1 MKQGERIITKKEDKI
16 TRSLLFLLF
25 VIFISILLRWVI
37 FNSVTVTVPH
47 LFFIIATPFCL
58 FFFFGYSNFAHLR
71 DVHMVWKCNTNLSE
85 KWKIHPQP
93 PKFQQNFFFHV
104 DSRLSV
110 ITERG
115 DSLRHFFSSFIFF
128 CLTQNSMIW
137 LKHTSPKPKIPFHV
151 LGLEIKIVKSG
162 LNHLD
167 LDSTNFFLQDCIKTS
182 LDSHSWLLL
191 LTKPLLS
198 LTQKMS
204 SIYRQGL
211 VSLPNSHLWKL
222 TVTFFC

>member
-71 DVHMVWKCNTNLSE
+71 DVHMVWKWNTNLSE

-93 PKFQQNFFFHV
+93 PKFQQNFFFSCGFKV
-104 DSRLSV
+104 VCYNRARWF
-110 ITERG
+110 T
-115 DSLRHFFSSFIFF
+115 
-128 CLTQNSMIW
+128 T
-137 LKHTSPKPKIPFHV
+137 T
-151 LGLEIKIVKSG
+151 
-162 LNHLD
+162 
-167 LDSTNFFLQDCIKTS
+167 FFLIVYLFLSYTKQYD
-182 LDSHSWLLL
+182 
-191 LTKPLLS
+191 LTETHHPSPRYPSTFWILRL
-198 LTQKMS
+198 
-204 SIYRQGL
+204 
-211 VSLPNSHLWKL
+211 KL
-222 TVTFFC
+222 

>member
-58 FFFFGYSNFAHLR
+58 FFFFGYSNFVHLR

-93 PKFQQNFFFHV
+93 PKFHQNFFFHV

-115 DSLRHFFSSFIFF
+115 DSLRHFFLIVYLFPSYTKLYD
-128 CLTQNSMIW
+128 LTETHITQAQGT
-137 LKHTSPKPKIPFHV
+137 LP
-151 LGLEIKIVKSG
+151 LSG
-162 LNHLD
+162 
-167 LDSTNFFLQDCIKTS
+167 
-182 LDSHSWLLL
+182 SWD
-191 LTKPLLS
+191 
-198 LTQKMS
+198 
-204 SIYRQGL
+204 
-211 VSLPNSHLWKL
+211 
-222 TVTFFC
+222 